1 MGRPQQHL
9 AEVVRNTGSGNATDE
24 LRSILRNG
32 LVALNDAQQAER
44 LAQRGTADKLNPH
57 VSDAG
62 KCPRQITYSLRNIKP
77 SDPMTEDSLTNFLV
91 GHAVEEVWAK
101 ILIAAGAEIVREE
114 RVSIPAGNTV
124 VTGRKDFGIKL
135 LWRQSIV
142 ELKST
147 NSRSMAFML
156 KSGEKGKADHRKQLN
171 LYLHASKFPH
181 PLGAVDTGYLVY
193 VVKDATKGEPILHAW
208 EVEYDEGQ
216 ANNDLMALSLADEI
230 AKRGELA
237 PVPEGYSSTK
247 FPCTYCNWRSA
258 CWKGGK

>member
-9 AEVVRNTGSGNATDE
+9 AEVVRSTGSGNATDE

-44 LAQRGTADKLNPH
+44 LAQRGTLDKLNPH

-62 KCPRQITYSLRNIKP
+62 KCQRQITYSLRNIKP

-91 GHAVEEVWAK
+91 GHAVEEAWAK
-101 ILIAAGAEIVREE
+101 ILVAAGAEIVREE

-135 LWRQSIV
+135 LWRNSIV

-147 NSRSMAFML
+147 NSRAMGFML
-156 KSGEKGKADHRKQLN
+156 KTGEKGKADHRKQLN
-171 LYLHASKFPH
+171 LYLHASNVP
-181 PLGAVDTGYLVY
+181 VGYLVY
-193 VVKDATKGEPILHAW
+193 LVKDATKGEPILHAW
-208 EVEYDEGQ
+208 EVEYDMGQ
-216 ANNDLMALSLADEI
+216 AHNDLMALSLADEI

-237 PVPEGYSSTK
+237 PVPEGYSNTK
-247 FPCTYCNWRSA
+247 YPCTYCNWRSA
-258 CWKGGK
+258 CWKTTAKQVAV